1 MVTFDGERFREHK
14 GNGLVK
20 DVVTKKAMDVL
31 QGNMGIGHV
40 RYPTAGTA
48 SAQEAQPFFVSSPL
62 GIYLVPH
69 RRHPSVG

>member
-1 MVTFDGERFREHK
+1 MATFDGERFREHK

-20 DVVTKKAMDVL
+20 DVINKDQIEML

-40 RYPTAGTA
+40 RYPTAGST

-62 GIYLVPH
+62 GIYLVRARPFG
-69 RRHPSVG
+69 S